1 MIGRLLASVLGDR
14 RQSQIMRRE
23 QVTNDGKNK
32 TDILRFDRR
41 AHRFMDRDDVLV
53 WLSFAW
59 FAVLCGAA
67 IWVLFH

>member
-1 MIGRLLASVLGDR
+1 MIRRLLASVLGDR
-14 RQSQIMRRE
+14 RQSQILRRE

-59 FAVLCGAA
+59 FAVLCGSA